1 METSITTFQHPTR
14 SGLDDARGEWL
25 TAITMVPGKAC
36 SIVSARGRVLPL
48 HGRATNTTLIA
59 AVLDFL
65 DALPPASPGAPF
77 AVTESVPGAHP

>member
-1 METSITTFQHPTR
+1 MESSIATFQHPTR
-14 SGLDDARGEWL
+14 SGLDDAMAEWL

-36 SIVSARGRVLPL
+36 STVSARDHKLPL
-48 HGRATNTTLIA
+48 HGRANNTTLIA
-59 AVLDFL
+59 AVLHFL